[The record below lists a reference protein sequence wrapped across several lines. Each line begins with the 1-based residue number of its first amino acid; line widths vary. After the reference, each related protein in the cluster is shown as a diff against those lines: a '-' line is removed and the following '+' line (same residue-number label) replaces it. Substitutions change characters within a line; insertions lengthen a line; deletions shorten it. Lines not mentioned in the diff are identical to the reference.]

1 MEAAYAAALVFLAFV
16 FLARY
21 IRMTEQENYRAGLFE
36 LRDRLFDLALSDD
49 NALTFEHQAY
59 IDMNRLVN
67 SLLRF
72 AHRVTFLSTFAAVR
86 EFNRMPKDIA
96 RQALNLETSRS
107 PQSVAAE
114 MEDIRRVMQ
123 QATSYYLVAQSPV
136 LGCAAP
142 VVRTLRG
149 VLLPILKRF
158 NGFAPTFGADL
169 LKKATQVMI
178 AESVREYSSVPVSA

>member
-21 IRMTEQENYRAGLFE
+21 IRIAEQESYRAKLFE

-49 NALTFEHQAY
+49 NTLTFEHQAY

-72 AHRVTFLSTFAAVR
+72 AHRVTFLSTFAALR
-86 EFNRMPKDIA
+86 EFNRIPKDIA

-114 MEDIRRVMQ
+114 MEAIRKVIQ
-123 QATSYYLVAQSPV
+123 QDTSYYLVAQSPV
-136 LGCAAP
+136 LRCADA

-149 VLLPILKRF
+149 VPLPILKKF
-158 NGFAPTFGADL
+158 NGFAPTFGSDL
-169 LKKATQVMI
+169 LKEVTRVMI
-178 AESVREYSSVPVSA
+178 AESLREYSTVPVSA

>member
-1 MEAAYAAALVFLAFV
+1 METAYAAALVFLAFV

-21 IRMTEQENYRAGLFE
+21 IRLAEQENYRAELFE

-49 NALTFEHQAY
+49 NVLTFEHPAY

-72 AHRVTFLSTFAAVR
+72 AHRVTFLSTFAALR
-86 EFNRMPKDIA
+86 EFNRIPKDIA
-96 RQALNLETSRS
+96 RQALHLETSRS

-114 MEDIRRVMQ
+114 IEDITKIMQ

-136 LGCAAP
+136 LRCAAA
-142 VVRTLRG
+142 VVRTL
-149 VLLPILKRF
+149 KKF
-158 NGFAPTFGADL
+158 NGFAPTFGSDL

-178 AESVREYSSVPVSA
+178 AESVREYSSVPLSA